1 MLSMN
6 RFRELLGPDCELNED
21 EVREL
26 RRRMHMLAEIIV
38 EAASVTLMGTSEVAE
53 PSQSEEETEAH

>member
-1 MLSMN
+1 MN

-38 EAASVTLMGTSEVAE
+38 DAASVTLMGTSAVAE

>member
-1 MLSMN
+1 MN
-6 RFRELLGPDCELNED
+6 RFRELLGPNCELNED

-38 EAASVTLMGTSEVAE
+38 DAASVTLMGTASEVAE